1 MRAILLIDFGSTY
14 TKLTAVDLDSETILG
29 TAQSF
34 TTIHTDIN
42 DGLNNGLA
50 LLEKKIGKVDFS
62 ETYACSSAAGG
73 LRMVTSGLVP
83 ELTGEAARLASL
95 GAGAKVVGIYAFQLT
110 EDDLEDIARAKP
122 DIFLLV
128 GGTDGGNTEC
138 ILHNA
143 KMLASMKP
151 EFPIVVAGN
160 RTAARQCQR
169 ILEGCEVH
177 VCPNVMPKF
186 GVLEIEPTQQQIR
199 QIFLDRIVKAK
210 GLSKATQLLS
220 DIMMPTPSAVLQAM
234 ELLAQGCEGEAGIG
248 ELVAVDVGGATTDI
262 YSIADGMPEH
272 MSTVFK
278 GLPEPYAK
286 RTVEGDIG
294 MRYSI
299 RGIVEAAG
307 IDRIAQLSGLDE
319 NRVEQLVSYLAEH
332 TDKVPDNDE
341 EMEALDFALA
351 SMAIEEA
358 VRRHAGTIEE
368 AYTMMGMT
376 YVQEGKNLTKVKQ
389 IVVTGGSLIHTK
401 RTAQIASHA
410 LYSPEQPTSL
420 RPKQAD
426 VWVDRTYI
434 LAAMGLLSSH
444 YPQAALRIMKKELEF
459 HGNSEQETL

>member
-220 DIMMPTPSAVLQAM
+220 DIMMYISCLLTAVSGIIYVWDYR
-234 ELLAQGCEGEAGIG
+234 EIFKEA
-248 ELVAVDVGGATTDI
+248 
-262 YSIADGMPEH
+262 
-272 MSTVFK
+272 K
-278 GLPEPYAK
+278 
-286 RTVEGDIG
+286 
-294 MRYSI
+294 
-299 RGIVEAAG
+299 
-307 IDRIAQLSGLDE
+307 
-319 NRVEQLVSYLAEH
+319 
-332 TDKVPDNDE
+332 
-341 EMEALDFALA
+341 
-351 SMAIEEA
+351 
-358 VRRHAGTIEE
+358 
-368 AYTMMGMT
+368 
-376 YVQEGKNLTKVKQ
+376 
-389 IVVTGGSLIHTK
+389 
-401 RTAQIASHA
+401 
-410 LYSPEQPTSL
+410 
-420 RPKQAD
+420 
-426 VWVDRTYI
+426 
-434 LAAMGLLSSH
+434 
-444 YPQAALRIMKKELEF
+444 
-459 HGNSEQETL
+459 